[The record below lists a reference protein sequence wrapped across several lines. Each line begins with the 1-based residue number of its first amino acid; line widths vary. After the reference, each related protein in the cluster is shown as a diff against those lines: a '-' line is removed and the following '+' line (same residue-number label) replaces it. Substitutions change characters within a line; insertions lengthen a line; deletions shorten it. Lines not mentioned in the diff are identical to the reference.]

1 MVDGQNIG
9 SFGAPIGGGSALAE
23 AMSRRGIDLSALQQ
37 TSPASAPGA
46 PPLPTGAM
54 PQGGD
59 LATAQ
64 AAMPQEVPGAMP
76 GAVPGATPEP
86 ESQSTNP
93 ELMSAIE
100 ALGGFVKSEGQT
112 RREVV
117 KARTQGLV

>member
-1 MVDGQNIG
+1 
-9 SFGAPIGGGSALAE
+9 LAE

-64 AAMPQEVPGAMP
+64 AALPPEAGAVPGAMP
-76 GAVPGATPEP
+76 APEP
-86 ESQSTNP
+86 EAQSTNP
-93 ELMSAIE
+93 ELMVALE
-100 ALGGFVKSEGQT
+100 ALGGFVKTEGQT

-117 KARTQGLV
+117 KARSQGLV